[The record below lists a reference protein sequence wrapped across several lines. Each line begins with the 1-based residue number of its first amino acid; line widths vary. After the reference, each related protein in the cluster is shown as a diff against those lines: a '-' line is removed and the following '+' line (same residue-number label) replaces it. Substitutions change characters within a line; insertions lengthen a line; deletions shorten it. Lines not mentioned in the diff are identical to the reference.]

1 MRNVFKEYRQGLIS
15 WNEAFFIA
23 NNNAATS
30 TMDTDYWADQ
40 MDSLGVDAAVQIM
53 ELLGYETDQEGIYKK
68 PQTNDSEM
76 INVAL
81 TSLRQK
87 QLKSSGIKEQS

>member
-1 MRNVFKEYRQGLIS
+1 MRNVFEEYRQGLIS
-15 WNEAFFIA
+15 WDEAFFIA

-53 ELLGYETDQEGIYKK
+53 ELLGYKSNSEGIYSK
-68 PQTNDSEM
+68 PESTNEVTH
-76 INVAL
+76 I
-81 TSLRQK
+81 SLNSLKQK
-87 QLKSSGIKEQS
+87 QLQNGIINEQA

>member
-15 WNEAFFIA
+15 WDEAFFIA

-53 ELLGYETDQEGIYKK
+53 ELLGYESDQEGIYKK
-68 PQTNDSEM
+68 NRTNESEM
-76 INVAL
+76 INISL

-87 QLKSSGIKEQS
+87 QLANGTINK